1 MGGSIWIILIVAIGA
16 VVLVRFGSRIFS
28 AAGPGAGIPQ
38 VDAREA
44 ARLISEQDA
53 LVVDVRTEIEYASGR
68 IPDAM
73 HVSLRQLPDR
83 IDRLE
88 KYKDRP
94 IVVSCRTGSRSLSAC
109 AYLAENGFEEV
120 YNLKGGLRAW
130 ARAKQSIVN

>member
-1 MGGSIWIILIVAIGA
+1 M
-16 VVLVRFGSRIFS
+16 VLVRFGSRIFS